1 MGDSV
6 ATGLAAALPAEWL
19 AEPWQEWEALV
30 FGLAAQ
36 AAREAIRRLC
46 EKLDEQLA
54 RVRLPGWRL
63 VGLRR
68 HTLVTPWGAVSIQ
81 RRLYRRGAS
90 CLFLLDRLL
99 GWVGRR
105 SYSQAVAGVAL
116 MTASWLP
123 FRKASELLTSLG
135 MPLSAMTIHRLVQ
148 QVGSA
153 IATEQSQQARAL
165 FGWGELP
172 PSEDRAVER
181 LYLEADGVWIAL
193 QREQRRRTEVWT
205 AISYE
210 GWQPVGRGPTR
221 PGQQH
226 RYQLAG
232 KQVFSEVATGAKGFW
247 QRQTTALHRRYDLRA
262 TREWVMSGDGANWI
276 WAGATLFPGCVRQLD
291 RFHLARALRSG
302 LGPAAAEAY
311 QACIHGQWASL
322 APLWRRALK
331 ASGGGRAAELIRQQR
346 AYLQGQ
352 AESLLITATGCLPG
366 PSAAAWAPLRAM
378 ATSSSRTASPSAA

>member
-6 ATGLAAALPAEWL
+6 ATGLAAALPAVCL
-19 AEPWQEWEALV
+19 AEPWSEWEGLV
-30 FGLAAQ
+30 FALAGQ
-36 AAREAIRRLC
+36 AAREVVRRLY
-46 EKLDEQLA
+46 EGLDAHLA
-54 RVRLPGWRL
+54 KVRLTGWRL
-63 VGLRR
+63 VGLRQ
-68 HTLVTPWGAVSIQ
+68 HTLVTPWGAVTVK
-81 RRLYRRGAS
+81 RRLYRRGSA

-99 GWVGRR
+99 GWTRRR
-105 SYSQAVAGVAL
+105 SYSQAVASLAVL
-116 MTASWLP
+116 TASWLP
-123 FRKASELLTSLG
+123 FRKASELLTSPG